1 MTIRTYDCIFF
12 DRLTSKASHADLDTE
27 TLTRL
32 QSERADLVSTLNG
45 CLESA
50 QDLDDRVSALGV
62 VVHTDSVSG
71 PATELYD
78 HTKKVKYVINVF
90 NSAIID
96 FCII

>member
-78 HTKKVKYVINVF
+78 HTKKVKYVIN
-90 NSAIID
+90 IEMPK
-96 FCII
+96 